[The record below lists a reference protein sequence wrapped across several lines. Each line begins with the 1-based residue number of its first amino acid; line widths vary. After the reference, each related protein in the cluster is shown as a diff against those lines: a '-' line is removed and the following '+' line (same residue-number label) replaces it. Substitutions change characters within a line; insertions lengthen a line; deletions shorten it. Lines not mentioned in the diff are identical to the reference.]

1 MSNATST
8 RTVSAHM
15 LKWSLSRAIN
25 LGIFSKRLFFREIT
39 NLRQR
44 KSTIDVRSSRSEIM
58 QPDSAEFVLRKQL
71 DLRRSR
77 SIANIGFAV
86 NDSLSQNELSESE
99 DEDEVNEIEIGVEMT
114 NSDKIQTD

>member
-77 SIANIGFAV
+77 SIANINFTV